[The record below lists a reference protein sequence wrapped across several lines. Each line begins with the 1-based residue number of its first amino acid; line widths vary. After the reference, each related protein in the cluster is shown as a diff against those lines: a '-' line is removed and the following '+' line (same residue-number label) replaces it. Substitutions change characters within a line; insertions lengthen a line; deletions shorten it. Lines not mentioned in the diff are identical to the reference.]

1 MGFRIVCFIA
11 VIFVP
16 DTWARLALIVA
27 AGVLP
32 GIAVLAANAV
42 DRRSH
47 TPRALEPG
55 GPEQRKALTKE
66 PEPTVDGEV
75 VDDQP
80 DDR

>member
-1 MGFRIVCFIA
+1 MGFRIVCFLA
-11 VIFVP
+11 VVVVP
-16 DTWARLALIVA
+16 DTWARLALILA

-47 TPRALEPG
+47 ITYAIEPG

-66 PEPTVDGEV
+66 LNPVVDGEV
-75 VDDQP
+75 GDDPAQRP
-80 DDR
+80 